1 LLHRSKLL
9 IFKSAR
15 EQFRR
20 YGEAEHISCFEIDH
34 WFSFVEQWIPPD
46 VMFGLSNKQVVEILN
61 KIREGMEDGRRY
73 THATNAKT
81 RAAWKV
87 VVDVVPALNEKQARE
102 IIKTWM
108 KEKVLVL
115 KTYRNEKDRKDEEG
129 LRRNGVDEG
138 VPF

>member
-1 LLHRSKLL
+1 
-9 IFKSAR
+9 
-15 EQFRR
+15 
-20 YGEAEHISCFEIDH
+20 
-34 WFSFVEQWIPPD
+34 VEQWIPPD

-61 KIREGMEDGRRY
+61 KIEEGMEDGRRY

-129 LRRNGVDEG
+129 LWRNGVDEG